1 MKKVLLYQIL
11 STIGIVVV
19 ALLGSVFVG
28 LGMTWFNGLLK
39 PTQWLP
45 NFVIPVVW
53 TIIYLL
59 EIITLWILIG
69 RKKMSKDLAVWFVI
83 NGILNV
89 LWCLVFFALKLAFI
103 GNVVI
108 VLNLVA
114 GFLLFVKLQK
124 SNLLVSKLMLI
135 YPLWLSIATTLNLAL
150 WVLN

>member
-28 LGMTWFNGLLK
+28 LGMAWFNGLLK

-89 LWCLVFFALKLAFI
+89 LWCLVFFALKLTFI

>member
-69 RKKMSKDLAVWFVI
+69 RKKISKDLAVWFVI

-89 LWCLVFFALKLAFI
+89 LWCLVFFALKLTFI

>member
-89 LWCLVFFALKLAFI
+89 LWCLVFFALKLTFI

>member
-19 ALLGSVFVG
+19 SLLGSVFVG

-89 LWCLVFFALKLAFI
+89 LWCLVFFALKLTFI

-124 SNLLVSKLMLI
+124 FNLLVSKLMLI

>member
-1 MKKVLLYQIL
+1 MTKVLLYQIL

-89 LWCLVFFALKLAFI
+89 LWCLVFFALKLTFI

>member
-69 RKKMSKDLAVWFVI
+69 RKKMSKDLLVWFVI

-89 LWCLVFFALKLAFI
+89 LWCLVFFALKLTFI